1 AHRRILFT
9 TADAMG
15 HVALSFWTAR
25 QGFLEKNRAAMVD
38 LLEDYVRSIHW
49 YLDPKNHDE
58 AVKFVSDYTKIP
70 APIMQEWLFTKDD
83 NYRDPNGLTDIA
95 AVTSNIHAQKELG
108 LIKADLQNPRAD
120 HAGMALH
127 QGRQLSR
134 SERADRYRR
143 GDQQHPRAERAGPH
157 QGRSRRQKI
166 RSARPHQGSGR
177 THQVRRAQSG

>member
-1 AHRRILFT
+1 
-9 TADAMG
+9 
-15 HVALSFWTAR
+15 
-25 QGFLEKNRAAMVD
+25 MVD

-108 LIKADLQNPRAD
+108 LIKADLDAKKY
-120 HAGMALH
+120 
-127 QGRQLSR
+127 
-134 SERADRYRR
+134 DRL
-143 GDQQHPRAERAGPH
+143 DLIKEAA
-157 QGRSRRQKI
+157 
-166 RSARPHQGSGR
+166 ARIK
-177 THQVRRAQSG
+177 